1 VTDRSGPEALP
12 GGSYVPITPRRPS
25 RRLAVKPTGKDQSVS
40 QAHQPHR
47 GVPRADGERWLTR
60 GVWGVGGASLFSDA
74 GHELATS
81 LLPTFLTSTLHAGPG
96 ALGAIEG
103 TSDALMGVSKLA
115 GGPLSNDPARRGRLA
130 SGGYVG
136 TAVAT
141 AAIGLAAAVW
151 QVAILRAVAWV
162 SRGIRSPAR
171 DSLLMSITPRS
182 AYGRATGIE
191 RAGDNAGAILG
202 PLLASALV
210 GLVGIRHAILLAIIP
225 GMLAAM
231 AITVAAR
238 EARRTAGSPL
248 GKRTL
253 SFNMRQLWR
262 AGLPRALTPAALFEL
277 GNLATTLLILR
288 ATNLLHVDGR
298 SLTAATAAAILLY
311 AVHNAAATVSAI
323 FGGHLSDRFSPRF
336 ALAAGGALY
345 VCAYGA
351 FAWDQHVWWVLG
363 LAFVLSGLGIGFAET
378 AESTTVA
385 LVLPDHLR
393 GNGFGVLGLVQS
405 VGDLGASLVAGILW
419 AVFSPTVAFVYA
431 AAWMLAS
438 VVASGLISGPFGE
451 DQRVG

>member
-1 VTDRSGPEALP
+1 
-12 GGSYVPITPRRPS
+12 
-25 RRLAVKPTGKDQSVS
+25 VS
-40 QAHQPHR
+40 QPDQPHQ

-81 LLPTFLTSTLHAGPG
+81 LLPTLLTSTLHAGPG

-103 TSDALMGVSKLA
+103 ASDALMGVSKLA

-130 SGGYVG
+130 SGGYIG

-151 QVAILRAVAWV
+151 QVAVLRALAWI

-171 DSLLMSITPRS
+171 DSLLMSITPRT

-191 RAGDNAGAILG
+191 RAGDNAGAIIG

-210 GLVGIRHAILLAIIP
+210 GSVGVRHAILLAIIP
-225 GMLAAM
+225 GMLAAV

-238 EARRTAGSPL
+238 EARRTVRSPL
-248 GKRTL
+248 GQRIL
-253 SFNMRQLWR
+253 SFNVRQLWR
-262 AGLPRALTPAALFEL
+262 AGLARALTPAALFEL

-288 ATNLLHVDGR
+288 ASNLLYVNGR
-298 SLTAATAAAILLY
+298 SLTDATTAAILLY
-311 AVHNAAATVSAI
+311 ALHNAAATVSAI
-323 FGGHLSDRFSPRF
+323 FGGQLADRFSPRVVF
-336 ALAAGGALY
+336 GAGGAMY
-345 VCAYGA
+345 VCAYTV
-351 FAWDQHVWWVLG
+351 FAWDQHVWWMLG
-363 LAFVLSGLGIGFAET
+363 IAFVLSGVGIGFAET

-405 VGDLGASLVAGILW
+405 FGDLGASLVAGVLW
-419 AVFSPTVAFVYA
+419 AVFSPTVAFMYA
-431 AAWMLAS
+431 AAWMGAS
-438 VVASGLISGPFGE
+438 VAASLLIPGPSPE
-451 DQRVG
+451 DPASADLDS